1 MEMKRQWFIIVAV
14 VGICAMTSGSART
27 AEKVYINGID
37 ADYPPFSFMDK
48 SGKPD
53 GLDVKALDWIAR
65 EMGFKVKHVPMDWA
79 SIIPSLKAKKIDII
93 ASGMSVTPERKTEL
107 HFTIPYHRTVM
118 VLVTREG
125 SDLTVDQAIGGQ
137 LKWGA
142 QRGAN
147 EAGWIEKN
155 LLNKGNSFELH
166 QFDSAPLA
174 MEEVLA
180 GNIDCAAVSVSSAG
194 EFKGKGY
201 PIKIIG
207 PYGQP
212 DHETAYAVRKEDKAL
227 LNLLNEGLRRLM
239 ATPYW
244 NGLKKA
250 CGLE

>member
-1 MEMKRQWFIIVAV
+1 MKKRWFVVMLAV
-14 VGICAMTSGSART
+14 LGWVSMVVCPTPA

-37 ADYPPFSFMDK
+37 ADYPPFSFMDNN
-48 SGKPD
+48 GKPD
-53 GLDVKALDWIAR
+53 GLDVKALDWTAK
-65 EMGFKVKHVPMDWA
+65 EMGFKVKHVPMDWTT
-79 SIIPSLKAKKIDII
+79 IIPSLKAKKIDII
-93 ASGMSVTPERKTEL
+93 ASGMSVTEERKADV
-107 HFTIPYHRTVM
+107 HFTIPYHQTVM

-125 SDLTVDQAIGGQ
+125 FDLSVGQAMEGQ
-137 LKWGA
+137 FKWGV

-155 LLNKGNSFELH
+155 LLNKGGSFELL

-174 MEEVLA
+174 MEEVLE
-180 GNIDCAAVSVSSAG
+180 GNIDCAAVSVSSAE

-207 PYGQP
+207 QYGQP
-212 DHETAYAVRKEDKAL
+212 DQETAYAVRKEDIAL

-244 NGLKKA
+244 NELKKA
-250 CGLE
+250 YGLK